1 MRAVRRGRRMTLAS
15 LVSVAGTLL
24 IPGAASATITIG
36 SNLART
42 PDTTL
47 GCNPSCTRA
56 SATLSPGAVATGG
69 LVSTVNGTVVTWR
82 IRIADNTAPTALRVI
97 TRSADGFAI
106 GAATSATVTPALGG
120 TSTFPTQLPI
130 TTGQVIGVDCCI
142 GGEEFGVSGSGN
154 GTTDTWLPALADGG
168 APQDTFMNGPPAPY
182 ELAINADIEPTAT
195 LSSVK
200 AKPKKG
206 GKIKVKMVAPNPGTL
221 FATGKGL
228 HSTPRKQVPAA
239 GPFTLVVKPYF
250 RTKRKL
256 ADGKTVKAKL
266 KLTFTPTGGSAAVQA
281 LKVKL
286 KR

>member
-1 MRAVRRGRRMTLAS
+1 MSALPRGRGTQLTALAA
-15 LVSVAGTLL
+15 VAGALVT
-24 IPGAASATITIG
+24 PAAASATITIG

-42 PDTTL
+42 PETTL

-56 SATLSPGAVATGG
+56 SATLSPDAVASGG

-97 TRSADGFAI
+97 TRSADGVAV

-130 TTGQVIGVDCCI
+130 TTGQVIGVDCCV
-142 GGEEFGVSGSGN
+142 GGEEFGVSGSGA
-154 GTTDTWLPALADGG
+154 TDTWLPALADGG
-168 APQDTFMNGPPAPY
+168 APQDTFMNSPPSPY
-182 ELAINADIEPTAT
+182 ELAINADIEPTAK

-221 FATGKGL
+221 FASGKGL

-239 GPFTLVVKPYF
+239 GPFALVVKPYF
-250 RTKRKL
+250 LTKRKL